1 MKELVKYYLS
11 DLNSWLIFLILIG
24 VAVIVGVVLTW
35 VIFRLLKWNGKR
47 YKPKSL
53 YNSSVRNLERPVAHF
68 TIIFL
73 IIQAAKAT
81 PLNVEEASVLPLTA
95 DMMASIRVLLR
106 IILYI
111 VSAWTLMRVAN
122 IFIEIVEAK
131 NEIDTAN
138 NLQQR
143 KIATQLQFIR
153 KIAAVI
159 IVVIAV
165 SMSLLEFEEVR
176 KIGTG
181 LLTSAGVAGIIIG
194 FAAQKSI
201 ANLLA
206 GLQIAFTQPIRIDD
220 VVIVEGEFGRVE
232 EITLTYVVV
241 RVWDQR
247 RVIVPLNYF
256 IEKPFQNWTRFN
268 AELLGTVF
276 IYADYRLPIA
286 PLRQELERLTEGH
299 PLWDGRVRNVLVTDL
314 SPETMTI
321 RILVSAQS
329 SSDAFDLRCE
339 IREKMV
345 TFIQENYPESLP
357 MTRIEMK
364 SATRNLA
371 TSQGLQ

>member
-1 MKELVKYYLS
+1 MTRLIETYLG
-11 DLNSWLIFLILIG
+11 DLNSWLILIILIG
-24 VAVIVGVVLTW
+24 IAIVIGGLLTW
-35 VIFRLLKWNGKR
+35 LIFRLLRWHGRR
-47 YKPKSL
+47 YREKSL
-53 YNSSVRNLERPVAHF
+53 YNVSVRNLERPV
-68 TIIFL
+68 TYFL
-73 IIQAAKAT
+73 ILFLVIQAVKEV
-81 PLNVEEASVLPLTA
+81 PIDVEETGYFLFTVDTLATIALF
-95 DMMASIRVLLR
+95 LR
-106 IILYI
+106 IVLYG
-111 VSAWTLMRVAN
+111 VSAWLLMRIVN
-122 IFIEIVEAK
+122 VFIEIIEDK
-131 NEIDTAN
+131 NQVDTED
-138 NLQQR
+138 NLHQR
-143 KIATQLQFIR
+143 KVATQLQFIQR
-153 KIAAVI
+153 IAGVI

-165 SMSLLEFEEVR
+165 STALLEFEEVR

-220 VVIVEGEFGRVE
+220 VVIVEGEFGRIE

-247 RVIVPLNYF
+247 RIIVPLNYF

-286 PLRQELERLTEGH
+286 ALREELERLTEEH

-314 SPETMTI
+314 SPEVMTA
-321 RILVSAQS
+321 RILVSARS
-329 SSDAFDLRCE
+329 SGEAFDLRCE

-345 TFIQENYPESLP
+345 AFIQENYPESLP
-357 MTRIEMK
+357 RTRIEMK
-364 SATRNLA
+364 VPTTEIEN
-371 TSQGLQ
+371 G